1 MSTDE
6 YMNLHLANTDEY
18 IDDNCTG
25 SLGEVLIRSNNVLY
39 IRCEIIY
46 FFYILVCS
54 IVYIRSKIQGVC

>member
-46 FFYILVCS
+46 FFYIVCS

>member
-46 FFYILVCS
+46 FFIY
-54 IVYIRSKIQGVC
+54 